1 MSKLNFEEYNETPVI
16 KKLKKSDSFENLTE
30 KAKCG
35 RKRKYATE
43 EERQRARKEQQK
55 EYRQRKKDEIEKLKQ
70 KIKELEGGN
79 V

>member
-16 KKLKKSDSFENLTE
+16 KKLKKSDSMP
-30 KAKCG
+30 KVRCG

-43 EERQRARKEQQK
+43 EERQQARKEQQK

-70 KIKELEGGN
+70 RIKELEGGN

>member
-16 KKLKKSDSFENLTE
+16 KKLKKSDSIENFEGICMP

-43 EERQRARKEQQK
+43 EERQQARKEQQK
-55 EYRQRKKDEIEKLKQ
+55 EYRQRKKMK
-70 KIKELEGGN
+70 
-79 V
+79 

>member
-1 MSKLNFEEYNETPVI
+1 MICYSEKKELFTSNSYYSCKLRWKI
-16 KKLKKSDSFENLTE
+16 
-30 KAKCG
+30 KCG

-43 EERQRARKEQQK
+43 EERQKARKEQQK

-70 KIKELEGGN
+70 KIKELEGSN